1 MTSENMQTTVQLSEE
16 EENFCRSYREDL
28 DAVQPEAPGE
38 KKALFA
44 KLSQGDTLAK
54 GRLTELYLATVLET
68 AMAYAGQGVMLS
80 DLVQEG
86 NIALM
91 LSLESLNAESP
102 DMGQDVCEEQVC
114 AAIRSSMQET
124 LEEQELLK
132 SANDTIVT
140 KVNLISQG
148 VSNLT
153 EELDRKV
160 TVEKLAA
167 YLNMP
172 EDEVADIL
180 RLAGEGIEVEGNH
193 HDHHHGH

>member
-1 MTSENMQTTVQLSEE
+1 MCIRDS
-16 EENFCRSYREDL
+16 
-28 DAVQPEAPGE
+28 
-38 KKALFA
+38 
-44 KLSQGDTLAK
+44 
-54 GRLTELYLATVLET
+54 LATVLET
-68 AMAYAGQGVMLS
+68 AMEYAGQGVMLS

-160 TVEKLAA
+160 TVEELAA
-167 YLNMP
+167 YLLSLIHIWKCLYQLLWGQRIRNRACVS
-172 EDEVADIL
+172 EKYADRI
-180 RLAGEGIEVEGNH
+180 R
-193 HDHHHGH
+193 D